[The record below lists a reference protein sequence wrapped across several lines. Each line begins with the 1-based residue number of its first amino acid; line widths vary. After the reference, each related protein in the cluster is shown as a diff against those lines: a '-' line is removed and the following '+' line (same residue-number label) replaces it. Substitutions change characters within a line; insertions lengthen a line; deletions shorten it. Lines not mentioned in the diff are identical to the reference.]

1 MRARHKK
8 LLTAFD
14 KILSEVRKIRTVK
27 INHFGKSS
35 EYTNLEGGLKVSEFT
50 AKKLKEAR
58 VRAGFTQDEAAK
70 LMNLKKTTMSK
81 MDPGKRSIS
90 ADELAQFSRIYEV
103 DVRELLFLEFTEAG
117 EEQRLA
123 AKYSSFFKLLEKLSD
138 RGIEDVYWVIKRK
151 VEGLL

>member
-1 MRARHKK
+1 M
-8 LLTAFD
+8 
-14 KILSEVRKIRTVK
+14 
-27 INHFGKSS
+27 
-35 EYTNLEGGLKVSEFT
+35 SEFT

-58 VRAGFTQDEAAK
+58 MRAGLSQDEAANLMK
-70 LMNLKKTTMSK
+70 LNKRAISQIEAAQRNL
-81 MDPGKRSIS
+81 S

-138 RGIEDVYWVIKRK
+138 RDFEDVYWVIKRK

>member
-1 MRARHKK
+1 M
-8 LLTAFD
+8 
-14 KILSEVRKIRTVK
+14 
-27 INHFGKSS
+27 
-35 EYTNLEGGLKVSEFT
+35 SEFT

-58 VRAGFTQDEAAK
+58 MRAGLSQDEAASLMK
-70 LMNLKKTTMSK
+70 LNKRAISQIEAAQRNL
-81 MDPGKRSIS
+81 S

-123 AKYSSFFKLLEKLSD
+123 AKYSSFFKLLENLSD
-138 RGIEDVYWVIKRK
+138 RDIEDVYWVIKRK